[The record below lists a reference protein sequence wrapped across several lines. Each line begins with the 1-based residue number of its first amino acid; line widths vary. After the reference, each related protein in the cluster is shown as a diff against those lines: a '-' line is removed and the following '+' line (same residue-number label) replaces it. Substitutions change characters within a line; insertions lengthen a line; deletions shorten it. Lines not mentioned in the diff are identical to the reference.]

1 MSVPASQSPAPDPR
15 RRRTA
20 MAAGAVLLTLATAAC
35 SDIDRTAV
43 GVVSYTTG
51 ARQAVMVFSPN
62 VRGCHR
68 LAPTGATYVNNNTLV
83 DMIMYPARNCT
94 GKPTTYI
101 GSQLANNVARNTA
114 PWRSYTFVH

>member
-1 MSVPASQSPAPDPR
+1 MPVPASQSPAPDPR

-35 SDIDRTAV
+35 SELDRTAV
-43 GVVSYTTG
+43 GVVSYSTG
-51 ARQAVMVFSPN
+51 AEQAVTVTSPN
-62 VRGCHR
+62 VKGCHR
-68 LAPTGATYVNNNTLV
+68 LAPTGATYVDNDTLV
-83 DMIMYPARNCT
+83 DMVMYPARDCT

-101 GSQLANNVARNTA
+101 GSRHANNVAPKTA